1 MFKRFGFVSIVLFF
15 GLFFL
20 ALFFKYHY
28 EVISYPYQVEY
39 REGAHYLVS
48 VALSKGHFPFTLANQ
63 PDLSYMYGI
72 VYPLISSFFIQLFGD
87 NISILRVISALSILI
102 STLYFV
108 RYNLKLKVRSS
119 QVFLSCILF
128 YGINLFLCIPSAR
141 PDALGYLFFILS
153 VFIPFQYS
161 FSKKSLLISLIFAL
175 FAFYTK
181 PYFLLSFLIVG
192 SYLFLFESIIRGI
205 KYLGT
210 YIFTLLASMVL
221 MERFLDVYF
230 LGTLGIQF
238 SESVYDFNH
247 MLTQTSF
254 FFKDLFLYL
263 SIVFFTYLIVRLFRN
278 RFLLASTID
287 TSPFWFDTFLNLR
300 DFKKPFI
307 TNKFKL
313 HFNLYVFIVSFILLT
328 FKLGGHTGQFG
339 VYYIQFL
346 LFPFLAYLNT
356 IFNHQ
361 EFKKVVFIHLLFLIT
376 LYQFTNLLPVNKIQD
391 LNKAQNFFNR
401 IQPNED
407 VLASPAVASFLINKN
422 KKVYLSGL
430 TEYSGII
437 NNLKNNNRL
446 LPVFA
451 KLKDKL
457 FLNKIN
463 IIEKKVSENKLY
475 VAQKIKD
482 RKFAYII
489 TDTSIYDD
497 WLINKQKLH
506 ENYMMKDSFE
516 LNMAPSYTKCFLY
529 IYVPKSIKKNQR
541 ASF

>member
-1 MFKRFGFVSIVLFF
+1 MFKRHGFVSIVLFF

-20 ALFFKYHY
+20 AGFFKYHY

-48 VALSKGHFPFTLANQ
+48 VALLKGHFPFTLANQ

-72 VYPLISSFFIQLFGD
+72 VYPLISSFFLQLFGD

-119 QVFLSCILF
+119 QIFLSCILF

-181 PYFLLSFLIVG
+181 SYFLLSFLIVG

-210 YIFTLLASMVL
+210 YIFTLLASLVV

-376 LYQFTNLLPVNKIQD
+376 LYQFTKLLPENKIQD

-430 TEYSGII
+430 TEYSGAIFGM
-437 NNLKNNNRL
+437 KNNHNMPL
-446 LPVFA
+446 FLA
-451 KLKDKL
+451 KIKDKL
-457 FLNKIN
+457 LFTKISL
-463 IIEKKVSENKLY
+463 IEKKLSS
-475 VAQKIKD
+475 
-482 RKFAYII
+482 R
-489 TDTSIYDD
+489 S
-497 WLINKQKLH
+497 
-506 ENYMMKDSFE
+506 
-516 LNMAPSYTKCFLY
+516 
-529 IYVPKSIKKNQR
+529 
-541 ASF
+541 